1 MILLLDIDG
10 VMLPANSWRSPNILA
25 DNFVE
30 FNPKAVKA
38 LNIILNENAFDIV
51 LTTSHKFKYN
61 LSQWLDI
68 FSTRNINLSKIDRL
82 PENVNHVDRKNEIIN
97 WFKSKTSS
105 DDFIIID
112 DDKSLNDLPDF
123 LKSRLIQTSA
133 SVGLT
138 DELANEVLER
148 LKKVNSGIV

>member
-1 MILLLDIDG
+1 M
-10 VMLPANSWRSPNILA
+10 VPANSWRSPDILT
-25 DNFVE
+25 DNFAE

-38 LNIILNENAFDIV
+38 LNKILNENAFDIV
-51 LTTSHKFKYN
+51 LTTSHKFRYS

-82 PENVNHVDRKNEIIN
+82 PENVNYVDRKNEIVN
-97 WFKSKTSS
+97 WFKSKNSS

-133 SVGLT
+133 SIGLT
-138 DELANEVLER
+138 DELANEVIER
-148 LKKVNSGIV
+148 LKKVNNGIV

>member
-1 MILLLDIDG
+1 MILLLEIDG
-10 VMLPANSWRSPNILA
+10 VMLSANSWRSPNILA

-82 PENVNHVDRKNEIIN
+82 PENVNHVDKKNEIVN

-148 LKKVNSGIV
+148 LKKSE